1 MTRVWFQLH
10 SIVGLG
16 MTTFD
21 LFVAVRA
28 SEAPAVSTWKEREER
43 ARKIL
48 EKQEEERRQKAEE
61 WRQQVSTWNCKK
73 IV

>member
-1 MTRVWFQLH
+1 MTRVWLQLY
-10 SIVGLG
+10 SVVGPC
-16 MTTFD
+16 MTTLD
-21 LFVAVRA
+21 PFVAVRA

-61 WRQQVSTWNCKK
+61 WRQQVRNYTR
-73 IV
+73 